1 MPRRHTLTDASKVRL
16 RARWRTLAR
25 LAQRADAG
33 ELRGDAF
40 EMLGELAPIEDKG
53 QAWAL
58 FALARLCFAYVKADP
73 PLRETL
79 APALVALG
87 AAADR
92 VLDMS
97 DPGLNALGGRADP
110 PPRRPRADID
120 G

>member
-33 ELRGDAF
+33 ELRGDAYA
-40 EMLGELAPIEDKG
+40 MLGELAPIEDKG

-97 DPGLNALGGRADP
+97 DPGVRADP